1 MHILRYVNY
10 SSNHALISIFSVC
23 GCGTIKVTLSQKAQT
38 TITLPNLQG
47 LYEESAT
54 VNGRS
59 SWISTN
65 KLYAIWYHPD
75 FKDWMMGLSKEIGT
89 RWLVHFSLAFLKSI
103 SRSAHQTP
111 NFTNPELKFPQ
122 FKVLQNGFF
131 LFNIMSYI
139 GILECILILV

>member
-1 MHILRYVNY
+1 MKKGFKKALWPVCSNSWVGGFVFWCHEQVINSTSSIINLNVDLLLHILRYVNY
-10 SSNHALISIFSVC
+10 SSNQALISIFSVC

-89 RWLVHFSLAFLKSI
+89 RWLVHFFI
-103 SRSAHQTP
+103 
-111 NFTNPELKFPQ
+111 
-122 FKVLQNGFF
+122 GF
-131 LFNIMSYI
+131 IKI
-139 GILECILILV
+139 K

>member
-89 RWLVHFSLAFLKSI
+89 RWLVRVSFQGVNPVRACQFYEVKMYFSLAKF
-103 SRSAHQTP
+103 
-111 NFTNPELKFPQ
+111 NFSPAK
-122 FKVLQNGFF
+122 F
-131 LFNIMSYI
+131 LFRRRKKIWSSRWHGHYFEF
-139 GILECILILV
+139 L

>member
-1 MHILRYVNY
+1 MRYVNY

-23 GCGTIKVTLSQKAQT
+23 GCGTIKVTLSKKAQT

-89 RWLVHFSLAFLKSI
+89 RWLVRVSFQGVKSLGGHFACLCRGFEFYDVTSLK
-103 SRSAHQTP
+103 
-111 NFTNPELKFPQ
+111 
-122 FKVLQNGFF
+122 
-131 LFNIMSYI
+131 I
-139 GILECILILV
+139 GSDCEHLIHF

>member
-1 MHILRYVNY
+1 M
-10 SSNHALISIFSVC
+10 IFSVC
-23 GCGTIKVTLSQKAQT
+23 GCGTIKVTLSQKAQN

-89 RWLVHFSLAFLKSI
+89 RWLVHFSLASLRASKQISGIIGFKREIKFAFHKLKS
-103 SRSAHQTP
+103 
-111 NFTNPELKFPQ
+111 L
-122 FKVLQNGFF
+122 
-131 LFNIMSYI
+131 
-139 GILECILILV
+139 

>member
-23 GCGTIKVTLSQKAQT
+23 GCGTIKVTLSKKAQT

-89 RWLVHFSLAFLKSI
+89 RWLVRVSVQGVKSLGGHFACLCRGFEFYEVNTFSHFYSEKS
-103 SRSAHQTP
+103 
-111 NFTNPELKFPQ
+111 
-122 FKVLQNGFF
+122 
-131 LFNIMSYI
+131 
-139 GILECILILV
+139 